1 MSTNVL
7 IVNRGP
13 YDVSLKSA
21 GSKVVLRKGD
31 YRDVVVYPGA
41 VFLIEEILPD
51 SKAETDTPVGDAPF
65 GRDQFNTP
73 YVSEAD
79 RARGE
84 ALRGYAEDEA
94 KNYTGTV
101 NPDDLREYDWAF
113 YVNTGLWKSGK
124 KDYAIFTKK
133 PIPRR
138 NDGSVFNNP
147 EAELAGVDVSG
158 YTGPL
163 KGFA

>member
-1 MSTNVL
+1 MTKYVIDTVAGTCTPL
-7 IVNRGP
+7 DNRAATQ
-13 YDVSLKSA
+13 A
-21 GSKVVLRKGD
+21 GD
-31 YRDVVVYPGA
+31 P
-41 VFLIEEILPD
+41 
-51 SKAETDTPVGDAPF
+51 AEQYGH
-65 GRDQFNTP
+65 DQFGTP

-94 KNYTGTV
+94 KNYTGSV
-101 NPDDLREYDWAF
+101 DPDTLGEYDWAF
-113 YVNTGLWKSGK
+113 YVNKGLWKSGA

-147 EAELAGVDVSG
+147 EAELAGIDVSG

>member
-1 MSTNVL
+1 MGKYIIDTV
-7 IVNRGP
+7 
-13 YDVSLKSA
+13 A
-21 GSKVVLRKGD
+21 GTCTPIEGRASQAPAGD
-31 YRDVVVYPGA
+31 PA
-41 VFLIEEILPD
+41 
-51 SKAETDTPVGDAPF
+51 AQF
-65 GRDQFNTP
+65 GRDQFGTP

-84 ALRGYAEDEA
+84 ALAGYAGEEA

-113 YVNTGLWKSGK
+113 YVNTGLWKSGA

-147 EAELAGVDVSG
+147 EAELAGIDVSG

-163 KGFA
+163 KAFA

>member
-1 MSTNVL
+1 MKKTITLEIDTETASVQ
-7 IVNRGP
+7 
-13 YDVSLKSA
+13 VSGVEQRATFAPS
-21 GSKVVLRKGD
+21 GD
-31 YRDVVVYPGA
+31 PA
-41 VFLIEEILPD
+41 
-51 SKAETDTPVGDAPF
+51 APF
-65 GRDQFNTP
+65 GRDPFGTP
-73 YVSEAD
+73 YISEAD
-79 RARGE
+79 RERGE
-84 ALRGYAEDEA
+84 ALAGYAGEEA

-124 KDYAIFTKK
+124 KDYTIFTKK

-147 EAELAGVDVSG
+147 EAELAGIDVSG

-163 KGFA
+163 KEFA